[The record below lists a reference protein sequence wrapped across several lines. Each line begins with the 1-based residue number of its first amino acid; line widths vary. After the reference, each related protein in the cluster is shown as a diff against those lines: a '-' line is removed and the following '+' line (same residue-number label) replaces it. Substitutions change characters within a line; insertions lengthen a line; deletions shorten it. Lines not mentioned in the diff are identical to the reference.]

1 MKKDKMADKIGRRI
15 EKGVKIFF
23 INFLSF
29 IIPADSKKKLKPI
42 GRIKSV
48 LVIRPDRLGD
58 FILTVPAIQ
67 LLKKNL
73 PPGAKLTILCG
84 ERGLDIAKMYFPE
97 DRIILR
103 KKGILNFKMCVLKT
117 AFRHDAVINFH
128 SYPFSMTSAMLTL
141 FTFCGG
147 RVGFKE
153 TEKVKV
159 PLARKIYNKGI
170 VLNDDAMHETKK
182 NYMLLSV
189 FGITA
194 EKETLLTKPAID
206 GNVKTAVNEY
216 YTSLG
221 LTKKPVIIHPTLMK
235 KDNRWEKERYI
246 QFAKM
251 AAEAGLP
258 VIAVSGMGEDT
269 QMEEFKMM
277 SGDLKGIHYFPYR
290 KIHHLMA
297 LAEKAA
303 CVVCNDSGIMHA
315 LSLVSPVLAVFGPS
329 VLSRWKPIGPFNN
342 YCFQKDDGMCMS
354 VTAEEVIIAVK
365 KYYGN
370 VN

>member
-1 MKKDKMADKIGRRI
+1 MEDKIGRGI
-15 EKGVKIFF
+15 EKGVRNLF

-29 IIPADSKKKLKPI
+29 VIPADSKKKLKPI
-42 GRIKSV
+42 NQIKSV

-67 LLKKNL
+67 LLKENL
-73 PPGAKLTILCG
+73 APGAKLTILCG
-84 ERGLDIAKMYFPE
+84 ERGLDIAKMYFPQ
-97 DRIILR
+97 DRIVLR
-103 KKGILNFKMCVLKT
+103 KKGILNFKMCVFKT

-141 FTFCGG
+141 FTFCGA

-159 PLARKIYNKGI
+159 LLASKIYNKGI

-182 NYMLLSV
+182 NLTLLSV

-194 EKETLLTKPAID
+194 DEKPCLTKPAID
-206 GNVKTAVNEY
+206 ENTRTDVNEY

-221 LTKKPVIIHPTLMK
+221 LTKKPLIIHPTLMK
-235 KDNRWEKERYI
+235 KDNRWEKERYV
-246 QFAKM
+246 QFANL
-251 AAEAGLP
+251 AEKAGFS
-258 VIAVSGMGEDT
+258 VIAVSGMGEDGQT
-269 QMEEFKMM
+269 EEFKSM
-277 SGDLKGIHYFPYR
+277 SENIKGLYYYP
-290 KIHHLMA
+290 HHEIQYLMA

-315 LSLVSPVLAVFGPS
+315 LSLVSPVLGVFGPS
-329 VLSRWKPIGPFNN
+329 ALSRWKPIGPFNN

-365 KYYGN
+365 KYYGD

>member
-1 MKKDKMADKIGRRI
+1 MADKIGRRI
-15 EKGVKIFF
+15 EKGVKSFF

-29 IIPADSKKKLKPI
+29 LIPESSKSKLKPVNQM
-42 GRIKSV
+42 KSV

-73 PPGAKLTILCG
+73 APGATLTILCG
-84 ERGLDIAKMYFPE
+84 ERGLDIAKMYFPK

-141 FTFCGG
+141 FTFCGA

-159 PLARKIYNKGI
+159 PLARKIYNRGI

-182 NYMLLSV
+182 NFMLLSV
-189 FGITA
+189 FGINNSEEPA
-194 EKETLLTKPAID
+194 LNKPMID
-206 GNVKTAVNEY
+206 ENVKVVVDKY
-216 YTSLG
+216 FVSLG
-221 LTKKPVIIHPTLMK
+221 IKGKILIIHPTLMK
-235 KDNRWEKERYI
+235 KDNRWEKERYV
-246 QFAKM
+246 QFAEM
-251 AAEAGLP
+251 ASEAGLP
-258 VIAVSGMGEDT
+258 VIAVSGMGEDG
-269 QMEEFKMM
+269 QMEEFK
-277 SGDLKGIHYFPYR
+277 SISKDIKGLYYYPYHE
-290 KIHHLMA
+290 IQYLMA

-315 LSLVSPVLAVFGPS
+315 LSLVSPVAAVFGPS
-329 VLSRWKPIGPFNN
+329 VLSRWKPIGIFEN
-342 YCFQKDDGMCMS
+342 YCFQKDDGRCMS
-354 VTAEEVIIAVK
+354 VTAEEVMDTVK
-365 KYYGN
+365 NNLLN